1 MNFWAHLDKNGKVLE
16 KQPNH
21 YPEPIVYYESSK
33 GEQGVNPLKP
43 LGVSVEVARQNAGSP
58 RNPESLKK

>member
-1 MNFWAHLDKNGKVLE
+1 MNFRCKICNRKIGANAMNFWAHLDKNGKVLE

-33 GEQGVNPLKP
+33 GEQGD
-43 LGVSVEVARQNAGSP
+43 GE
-58 RNPESLKK
+58 KK